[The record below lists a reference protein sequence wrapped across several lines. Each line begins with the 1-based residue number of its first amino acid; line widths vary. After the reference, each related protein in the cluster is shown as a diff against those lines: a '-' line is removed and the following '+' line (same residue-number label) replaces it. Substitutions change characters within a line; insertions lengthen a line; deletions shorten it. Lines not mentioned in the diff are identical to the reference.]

1 MSDNKTPHIAV
12 IGSGGAAMAAALKAA
27 ERGARITLI
36 ERGTIGGTCVNVG
49 CVPSKI
55 MIRAAHIAH
64 QRKESPFDEGLSAH
78 APVVDR
84 AKLLQLQQERVDELR
99 DAKYQRILR
108 DHPGIT
114 VLNGEA
120 RFLDA
125 HHLAVRLNEG
135 DEQSVRFDCAFIGT
149 GARPAVPP
157 LPGLAETPY
166 LTSTSAMT
174 LEALPERLIV
184 FGAGFV
190 ALELAQAF
198 ARLGS
203 QVTVLARST
212 LLSSE
217 DPAIGEAIEAAFKR
231 EGIEVLK
238 QTQASRTEYTDNEF
252 ILHTNAGTLRASQL
266 LIATGRTPNTEALNL
281 EGIGVETSRGAI
293 QVDEQLQTT
302 VPGVYAA
309 GDCTDQPQF
318 VYVAAA
324 GGSRAAV
331 NMTGGKT
338 ILDLSAMPAVM
349 FTDPQ
354 VATVGLTEA
363 EAIKRGFTVDTRVL
377 DLENVP
383 RALVNFDTNGFIKM
397 VADRD
402 SGKLLGVQ
410 AVAGDAG
417 ELIQTAVMALRAG
430 MTVKAIGDEM
440 FPYLTMVEGLKLC
453 AQTFTKDV
461 KQLSCCAA

>member
-1 MSDNKTPHIAV
+1 MNDDKTLHIAV

-36 ERGTIGGTCVNVG
+36 ERGTIGGTCVNTG

-64 QRKESPFDEGLSAH
+64 LRRESPFDEGLSTQ

-84 AKLLQLQQERVDELR
+84 AKLLAQQQTRVEELR
-99 DAKYQRILR
+99 DAKYEGILR
-108 DHPGIT
+108 DHPAIT
-114 VLNGEA
+114 VVSGEA
-120 RFLDA
+120 RFVDA
-125 HHLAVRLNEG
+125 HSLTVKLNEG
-135 DEQSVRFDCAFIGT
+135 GEQTVRFDRAFIGT
-149 GARPAVPP
+149 GARPAEPP
-157 LPGLAETPY
+157 VPGLADTPY
-166 LTSTSAMT
+166 LTSTSALALDT
-174 LEALPERLIV
+174 LPERLIV
-184 FGAGFV
+184 IGASVV

-203 QVTVLARST
+203 RVTILARSR
-212 LLSSE
+212 LLSRE
-217 DPAIGEAIEAAFKR
+217 DPAVGDAVEAAFRR
-231 EGIEVLK
+231 EGIEILK
-238 QTQASRTEYTDNEF
+238 QTQANRVDYADDEFVIETD
-252 ILHTNAGTLRASQL
+252 AGSLRADQL
-266 LIATGRTPNTEALNL
+266 LVATGRMPNTEVLNL
-281 EGIGVETSRGAI
+281 EGIGVEAARGAI
-293 QVDEQLQTT
+293 LVDEHLQTT
-302 VPGVYAA
+302 VPGLYAA

-331 NMTGGKT
+331 NMTGGEAT
-338 ILDLSAMPAVM
+338 LDLSAMPAVI

-363 EAIKRGFTVDTRVL
+363 EVIEQGFSVDTRVL

-383 RALVNFDTNGFIKM
+383 RALVNFDTGGFIKM
-397 VADRD
+397 VAERD
-402 SGKLLGVQ
+402 SGRLLGVQ
-410 AVAGDAG
+410 AVAGEAG
-417 ELIQTAVMALRAG
+417 ELIQAAVMALRAR
-430 MTVKAIGDEM
+430 MSVQEIGDEL

-461 KQLSCCAA
+461 KQLSCCAG